1 MTNTITRVFT
11 ILSIILFFSCTV
23 RDSSSIDLGEIAK
36 KHKKNADLIINR
48 AIADSQGYNRLGE
61 MLDTFGPR
69 LSGSSNLEKTLEWII
84 DEMNEDELENVHGE
98 DVMVPKWVRGKESA
112 TMTSPWMKNLAILG
126 LGGSVG
132 TGPKGL
138 SGEVFVVTSFDD
150 LKSRAGEAKGKI
162 VLYNVPFTT
171 YGETVQYRYRGA

>member
-1 MTNTITRVFT
+1 MTIIITRVFT

-23 RDSSSIDLGEIAK
+23 KDSSSIDLGEIAK

-84 DEMNEDELENVHGE
+84 DEMNEDELENVH
-98 DVMVPKWVRGKESA
+98 DYDQ
-112 TMTSPWMKNLAILG
+112 TLAN
-126 LGGSVG
+126 GSS
-132 TGPKGL
+132 KL
-138 SGEVFVVTSFDD
+138 
-150 LKSRAGEAKGKI
+150 
-162 VLYNVPFTT
+162 
-171 YGETVQYRYRGA
+171 